1 MSHCASPS
9 IQFTDDEL
17 NLHPSVWLGAGGW
30 GMLGEEVPKE
40 SDKSVEETAI
50 TEQRAL
56 RRRHV
61 HPRVGATEENK
72 SRISVRTT
80 SAAATL
86 ADGPT

>member
-1 MSHCASPS
+1 MPHCASPS

-17 NLHPSVWLGAGGW
+17 NLHPSVRLGAGGW

-56 RRRHV
+56 RRLHV
-61 HPRVGATEENK
+61 HPNVGATEENK
-72 SRISVRTT
+72 WRIS
-80 SAAATL
+80 A
-86 ADGPT
+86 